1 MPHSRHLIAALV
13 LAPLVGCCAQL
24 IPNTDVPDSPENR
37 KLISFCEQYRKAVS
51 RKDVAE
57 LIKLASPDYYEDGGN
72 VDASDDIDYAGL
84 EEYLTDRFQD
94 ARAIRLLAAQAGERA
109 QRVGKGELGT
119 LDVGVYGSSLLNVVP
134 RLLARFSETH
144 PEVDVNIVLHNAHQ
158 RQQIDA
164 LRQRRILIAFDR
176 FLPDDP
182 DRTIEVVTEEPL
194 LVALNAAHPLAA
206 NKTIDMGQLR
216 NELLLLPAGIDSHI
230 GRKLLQL
237 CKDHGFDPQV
247 LPGGGDVITTVA
259 MIAIR
264 ADAGLS
270 LIPGSM
276 ASLTMPNVAYR
287 PLTARGKA
295 SVELHCLYR
304 KDEQSPL
311 LAALLRTVREYRQA
325 GSIGACD
332 PP

>member
-1 MPHSRHLIAALV
+1 MDLR
-13 LAPLVGCCAQL
+13 QL
-24 IPNTDVPDSPENR
+24 RYFV
-37 KLISFCEQYRKAVS
+37 A
-51 RKDVAE
+51 VAE
-57 LIKLASPDYYEDGGN
+57 ERHMGRAAERLHLSQPPLSRQIQSLERELGVALFIRTARG
-72 VDASDDIDYAGL
+72 VD
-84 EEYLTDRFQD
+84 LTDAGQALLQD

-119 LDVGVYGSSLLNVVP
+119 LDVGVFGSSLLNVVP
-134 RLLARFSETH
+134 RLLARFSERH
-144 PEVDVNIVLHNAHQ
+144 PEVDVNIVLHNAHK

-182 DRTIEVVTEEPL
+182 DLTIEVVTEEPL

-206 NKTIDMGQLR
+206 NRTIDMDQLR

-325 GSIGACD
+325 GIIGARD

>member
-1 MPHSRHLIAALV
+1 MDLR
-13 LAPLVGCCAQL
+13 QL
-24 IPNTDVPDSPENR
+24 KYFV
-37 KLISFCEQYRKAVS
+37 A
-51 RKDVAE
+51 VAE
-57 LIKLASPDYYEDGGN
+57 ERHMGRAAERLHLSQPPLSRQIQSLERELGVALFIRTARG
-72 VDASDDIDYAGL
+72 VD
-84 EEYLTDRFQD
+84 LTDAGQALLQD

-119 LDVGVYGSSLLNVVP
+119 LDVGVFGSSLLNVVP

-144 PEVDVNIVLHNAHQ
+144 PEVDVNIVLHNAHK

-182 DRTIEVVTEEPL
+182 DLTIEVVTEEPL

-206 NKTIDMGQLR
+206 SKTIDMDQLR

-237 CKDHGFDPQV
+237 CKDHGFDPRV

-311 LAALLRTVREYRQA
+311 LAALLRTVREFREA
-325 GSIGACD
+325 GPIGACG

>member
-1 MPHSRHLIAALV
+1 MDLR
-13 LAPLVGCCAQL
+13 QL
-24 IPNTDVPDSPENR
+24 KYFV
-37 KLISFCEQYRKAVS
+37 A
-51 RKDVAE
+51 VAE
-57 LIKLASPDYYEDGGN
+57 ERHMGRAAERLHLSQPPLSRQIQSLERELGVPLFIRTARG
-72 VDASDDIDYAGL
+72 VD
-84 EEYLTDRFQD
+84 LTDAGQALLQD

-119 LDVGVYGSSLLNVVP
+119 LDVGVFGSSLLNVVP

-144 PEVDVNIVLHNAHQ
+144 PEVDVNIVLHNAHK

-182 DRTIEVVTEEPL
+182 DLTIEVVTEEPL

-259 MIAIR
+259 MIAASR
-264 ADAGLS
+264 S
-270 LIPGSM
+270 LKARPSS
-276 ASLTMPNVAYR
+276 ASNWLNHTACSSAVR
-287 PLTARGKA
+287 ETCVTARHWA
-295 SVELHCLYR
+295 RIL
-304 KDEQSPL
+304 SP
-311 LAALLRTVREYRQA
+311 
-325 GSIGACD
+325 S
-332 PP
+332 

>member
-1 MPHSRHLIAALV
+1 MDLR
-13 LAPLVGCCAQL
+13 QL
-24 IPNTDVPDSPENR
+24 RYFV
-37 KLISFCEQYRKAVS
+37 A
-51 RKDVAE
+51 VAE
-57 LIKLASPDYYEDGGN
+57 ERHMGRAAERLHLSQPPLSRQIQSLERELGVALFIRTARG
-72 VDASDDIDYAGL
+72 VD
-84 EEYLTDRFQD
+84 LTDAGQALLQD

-119 LDVGVYGSSLLNVVP
+119 LDVGVFGSSLLNVVP

-144 PEVDVNIVLHNAHQ
+144 PEVDVNIVLHNAHK

-182 DRTIEVVTEEPL
+182 DLTIEVVTEEPL

-206 NKTIDMGQLR
+206 NRTIDMDQLR

-325 GSIGACD
+325 GIIGARD

>member
-1 MPHSRHLIAALV
+1 MDLR
-13 LAPLVGCCAQL
+13 QL
-24 IPNTDVPDSPENR
+24 KYFV
-37 KLISFCEQYRKAVS
+37 A
-51 RKDVAE
+51 VAE
-57 LIKLASPDYYEDGGN
+57 ERHMGRAAERLHLSQPPLSRQIQSLERELGVPLFIRTARG
-72 VDASDDIDYAGL
+72 VD
-84 EEYLTDRFQD
+84 LTDAGQALLQD

-119 LDVGVYGSSLLNVVP
+119 LDVGVFGSSLLNVVP

-144 PEVDVNIVLHNAHQ
+144 PEVDVNIVLHNAHK

-182 DRTIEVVTEEPL
+182 DLTIEVVTEEPL

-206 NKTIDMGQLR
+206 NRTIDMDQLR

-276 ASLTMPNVAYR
+276 ASLTMPNVEYR

-311 LAALLRTVREYRQA
+311 LAALLRTVREYREA
-325 GSIGACD
+325 GPIGACD

>member
-1 MPHSRHLIAALV
+1 MDLR
-13 LAPLVGCCAQL
+13 QL
-24 IPNTDVPDSPENR
+24 KYFV
-37 KLISFCEQYRKAVS
+37 A
-51 RKDVAE
+51 VAE
-57 LIKLASPDYYEDGGN
+57 ERHMGRAAERLHLSQPPLSRQIQSLERELGVPLFIRTARG
-72 VDASDDIDYAGL
+72 VD
-84 EEYLTDRFQD
+84 LTDAGQALLQD

-119 LDVGVYGSSLLNVVP
+119 LDVGVFGSSLLNVVP

-144 PEVDVNIVLHNAHQ
+144 PEVDVNIVLHNAHK

-182 DRTIEVVTEEPL
+182 DLTIEVVTEEPL

-325 GSIGACD
+325 GLIGACD

>member
-1 MPHSRHLIAALV
+1 MDLR
-13 LAPLVGCCAQL
+13 QL
-24 IPNTDVPDSPENR
+24 RYFV
-37 KLISFCEQYRKAVS
+37 A
-51 RKDVAE
+51 VAE
-57 LIKLASPDYYEDGGN
+57 ERHMGRAAERLHLSQPPLSRQIQSLERELGVALFIRTARG
-72 VDASDDIDYAGL
+72 VD
-84 EEYLTDRFQD
+84 LTDAGQALLQD

-119 LDVGVYGSSLLNVVP
+119 LDVGVFGSSLLNVVP

-144 PEVDVNIVLHNAHQ
+144 PEVDVNIVLHNAHK

-182 DRTIEVVTEEPL
+182 DLTIEVVTEEPL

-206 NKTIDMGQLR
+206 NKTIDMDQLR

-325 GSIGACD
+325 GPMGACD